1 MSVKTPFLEKHAI
14 QAILM
19 FTRVFA
25 EEQIMDFTPEL
36 KTELKKAV
44 RLSGFATLI
53 VVTIL
58 LFQFRSHTIKNRSRG
73 LAAESAAVEPCA
85 VSDQLATGNSSRD
98 TSHLAPCTN

>member
-14 QAILM
+14 HAILM

-25 EEQIMDFTPEL
+25 EEVTMDFTPEL
-36 KTELKKAV
+36 KTELKKAI
-44 RLSGFATLI
+44 RFSGFATLI

-73 LAAESAAVEPCA
+73 LASESTQSESCA
-85 VSDQLATGNSSRD
+85 VSDQLSTGSSSR
-98 TSHLAPCTN
+98 TTASSCAN